1 MGGSGKDA
9 VYSNLHKDITNKK
22 VDKLQYVINIMKL

>member
-9 VYSNLHKDITNKK
+9 VCRDLHKDITNKK
-22 VDKLQYVINIMKL
+22 ADKLQFVINIMKL